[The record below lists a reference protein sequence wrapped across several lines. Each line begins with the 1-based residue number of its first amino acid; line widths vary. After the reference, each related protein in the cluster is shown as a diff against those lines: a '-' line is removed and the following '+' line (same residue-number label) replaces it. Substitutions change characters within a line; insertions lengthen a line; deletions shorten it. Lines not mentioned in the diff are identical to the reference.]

1 MILIELDDYYEF
13 DHTLFQSDV
22 ELDGQIQSMIED
34 FIEEEGDDELCLE
47 DIYLAMLEGKSY
59 PEVVRIKELYQAMK
73 LVSFIKASIHVFP
86 NITRKTKVRL
96 KSKKYE
102 LKTNP
107 INFWSKSV
115 RDGVLLFIEWYN
127 LSACCSVDND
137 ETVKTKFK
145 NFITDLDSLLR
156 ASFL

>member
-1 MILIELDDYYEF
+1 MLILVSVILIELDDYYEF

-107 INFWSKSV
+107 INF
-115 RDGVLLFIEWYN
+115 
-127 LSACCSVDND
+127 
-137 ETVKTKFK
+137 
-145 NFITDLDSLLR
+145 
-156 ASFL
+156 